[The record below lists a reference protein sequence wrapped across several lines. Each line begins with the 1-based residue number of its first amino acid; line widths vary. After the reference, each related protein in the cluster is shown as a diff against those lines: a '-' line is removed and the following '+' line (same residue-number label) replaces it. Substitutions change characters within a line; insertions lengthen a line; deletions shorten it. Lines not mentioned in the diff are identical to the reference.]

1 MKKINVIISMAALL
15 LLSSCGK
22 AKWYSDYDAAKAEA
36 KKTNKDIFLVFSGD
50 DWDDNSAKFKE
61 AVLNTSE
68 FEKEV
73 SKGFVLVNVDF
84 SQNEFAKT
92 QIGEDATEAEKN
104 EAERIEKIYKE
115 KDVLGRMYKVK
126 DWPSMYVCSYEGY
139 VLGTVSL
146 DPDVGLD
153 DKDCARKYVGKVNGA
168 KAGAMDTVLP
178 LIQAVR
184 TTKGIEKAENID
196 KLVSSAEKIYSD
208 LYRGLVQ
215 EFPSLDPE
223 DKLGK
228 IGFYELAET
237 CYKSYDAIREG
248 TDPASPFL
256 ETIEKGHLSQEQVQE
271 AWYMAAYSIVNLP
284 DVDNDRVIDY
294 LEKAYAIDPESNGAQ
309 QIMKTLDS
317 MKTFIKMKKE
327 AEEEE
332 AEGLM
337 ETSSDYPPVE
347 E

>member
-1 MKKINVIISMAALL
+1 MKKISVIIAAAALFM
-15 LLSSCGK
+15 LSSCGK
-22 AKWYSDYDAAKAEA
+22 AKWYSDYEAAKEEA
-36 KKTNKDIFLVFSGD
+36 KKTSKDIFLVFSGD
-50 DWDDNSAKFKE
+50 DWDDNSAKFKG
-61 AVLNTSE
+61 AVLNASE

-73 SKGFVLVNVDF
+73 SKEFVLVNIDF
-84 SQNEFAKT
+84 SQEEFAKT
-92 QIGEDATEAEKN
+92 QIGEDATEAEKK
-104 EAERIEKIYKE
+104 EAERIESEYKV
-115 KDVLGRMYKVK
+115 KDALGRMYKVK
-126 DWPSMYVCSYEGY
+126 DWPAMYVCTYEGY
-139 VLGTVSL
+139 VLGTVSI
-146 DPDVGLD
+146 DPTASLE
-153 DKDCARKYVGKVNGA
+153 DKDCVKKYAEKVYGARA
-168 KAGAMDTVLP
+168 SSTDTVLP

-196 KLVSSAEKIYSD
+196 KLVSSAEKVYSD

-215 EFPSLDPE
+215 EFPSLDP
-223 DKLGK
+223 DDTLGK

-248 TDPASPFL
+248 TDPAAPFL
-256 ETIEKGHLSQEQVQE
+256 EVIEGGHLSQEQVQE

-327 AEEEE
+327 AESETTEEE
-332 AEGLM
+332 
-337 ETSSDYPPVE
+337 
-347 E
+347 